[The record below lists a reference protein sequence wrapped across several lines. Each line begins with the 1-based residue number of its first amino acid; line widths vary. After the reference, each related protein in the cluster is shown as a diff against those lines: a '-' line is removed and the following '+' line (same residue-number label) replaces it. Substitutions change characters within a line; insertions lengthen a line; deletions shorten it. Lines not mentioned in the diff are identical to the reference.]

1 MVLRSVDE
9 IPTGDSAFSA
19 ENTTYIERAFIGS
32 PSKVIIYTMD
42 TTAESYDEATKYFAT
57 QKVNYI
63 VGAPDLTTEEATKLA
78 TWVKGIRKNSV
89 RRPVA
94 VLPKTAGDSRGVIN
108 FEVVNSSATDKI
120 EVGEKQYTEAEY
132 CSRIAGLLAGLDLR
146 VSATYKPLTEVTA
159 IPLVDSDE
167 EVDTAIDAGKLTL
180 YNDGE
185 RVVIARGV
193 NSLTTV
199 TEVETAD
206 LQKIKINAI
215 QDQIEGDIY
224 STINKSYIEKD
235 LDHYLRRL
243 QENLIE
249 HRYHTSDY
257 ETFVRKE
264 GSKEREIYKLPYYP
278 DRICQWAILQVIEP
292 YLLNSMTKDTY
303 SAIPNRGIQPIINQ
317 LRGYK
322 KKIKKDGKVVAEKW
336 IPSILVSDP
345 EATKYCL
352 KLDVRKYYPSIVH
365 DVLKAKYREL
375 FKDEELIW
383 LMDEIIDS
391 ISTCPATEEN
401 IEILQRLGVAVN
413 IIIDDNGREFVDGV
427 GIPIGNYVSQYDGN
441 FNLSVVDHWLKEV
454 KGVKYYFRYMDDMVI
469 FGSSKEELHKLKRE
483 LDEFM
488 AVNLKQVLKHNWQ
501 VFPTKV
507 RGVDFVGYRF
517 FGEYT
522 LLRKSTCKTF
532 KRRMLSISSKREN
545 NVSPTYSEWCSFNS
559 YVGWLQHCDSFRLYQ
574 KYVEP
579 NVEYMH
585 NYYLKE
591 VKGNAEICKRK
602 NYSGERKAS

>member
-1 MVLRSVDE
+1 MGLPDIIIEFSKKAVTAIQNGSIGIVGIMLKDAKNKGAMVLRSVDE

-19 ENTTYIERAFIGS
+19 ENTAYIERAFIGS

-108 FEVVNSSATDKI
+108 FEVVNSSATNKI

-146 VSATYKPLTEVTA
+146 VSATYKPLTEVTAIPLVSTSSSLSTRGIAVTYKPLTEVTA

-224 STINKSYIEKD
+224 STINKSYIGNYSNSYDNKC
-235 LDHYLRRL
+235 LLITAIKGYLRGL
-243 QENLIE
+243 EATEGGKGWLKADSSTMEINVAKQKQYLESIGVD
-249 HRYHTSDY
+249 TSEMD
-257 ETFVRKE
+257 EQAIKE
-264 GSKEREIYKLPYYP
+264 ANTGSHVFLKGTI
-278 DRICQWAILQVIEP
+278 
-292 YLLNSMTKDTY
+292 
-303 SAIPNRGIQPIINQ
+303 
-317 LRGYK
+317 
-322 KKIKKDGKVVAEKW
+322 
-336 IPSILVSDP
+336 SILDAI
-345 EATKYCL
+345 E
-352 KLDVRKYYPSIVH
+352 DVDI
-365 DVLKAKYREL
+365 
-375 FKDEELIW
+375 FINKD
-383 LMDEIIDS
+383 
-391 ISTCPATEEN
+391 
-401 IEILQRLGVAVN
+401 
-413 IIIDDNGREFVDGV
+413 
-427 GIPIGNYVSQYDGN
+427 
-441 FNLSVVDHWLKEV
+441 
-454 KGVKYYFRYMDDMVI
+454 
-469 FGSSKEELHKLKRE
+469 
-483 LDEFM
+483 
-488 AVNLKQVLKHNWQ
+488 
-501 VFPTKV
+501 
-507 RGVDFVGYRF
+507 
-517 FGEYT
+517 
-522 LLRKSTCKTF
+522 
-532 KRRMLSISSKREN
+532 
-545 NVSPTYSEWCSFNS
+545 
-559 YVGWLQHCDSFRLYQ
+559 
-574 KYVEP
+574 
-579 NVEYMH
+579 
-585 NYYLKE
+585 
-591 VKGNAEICKRK
+591 
-602 NYSGERKAS
+602 